1 MFGINGLIK
10 RLFIGTILFLT
21 CPVLI
26 LAITKED
33 IKFQKST
40 RVVLRKYCVSC
51 HNEADKKAGINL
63 DAFDFVSQIIRRGEL
78 FENVIEQSMSGA
90 MPPVGKP
97 RMSAA
102 EMDSLV
108 IGIRR
113 ILDEALAEPDPG
125 ESIMR
130 RLSHREYTYTIKD
143 LVGVNFDA
151 IQFFPTEGSGGEGFD
166 NQSRVLF
173 ITPLMMERYYA
184 SADSIIR
191 MARHDNNIW
200 NQIYTEDYK
209 PSFFRKVWARFQN
222 IASNKPT
229 HWKQP
234 RKAAKKILLPFATQ
248 AYRRFLSAD
257 EQDQLLNFFEKIYF
271 QEWKDHQAFE
281 KAIQASLK
289 SILIS
294 PHFLYRFEINLPHDK
309 PYAINN
315 FELATR
321 LSYLLWSSTPDQAL
335 LNVAYRENLQ
345 DPEVLRRE
353 ALRMMADKKFKRFSK
368 SFAPQW
374 LGIEELLHS
383 PKSDPNRFP
392 EMKEPL
398 RYAMVQEVEE
408 FFEYALKERNL
419 LSLLDSDFSIMN
431 ERLAKH
437 YNIPDV
443 QGDHF
448 RPVELKDKTRGGL
461 LGMAAVLTS
470 TSLPLRTSPVIRGQW
485 VLDEILGEAVAPP
498 PPDVPALEVAKSK
511 VHNEL
516 DLRALLE
523 QHREAPECSGC
534 HQKMDPIGLS
544 LENFDAIGRW
554 RSHYTDPL
562 MDNPE
567 ISISIAPV
575 KIDASGKIDEVK
587 INGPEEMRKFLLSE
601 KEKFAKTFSKKLLS
615 YSLGRGVEFLDS
627 PTIKQLTETLLV
639 TNFDSQELML
649 QLILSY
655 PFRHRRSDSA
665 LNYLT
670 S

>member
-1 MFGINGLIK
+1 MIRIN
-10 RLFIGTILFLT
+10 RLVIGMIFLLT
-21 CPVLI
+21 CPTLI
-26 LAITKED
+26 MAITKED

-40 RVVLRKYCVSC
+40 RVVLRKHCVSC

-90 MPPVGKP
+90 MPPAGKP
-97 RMSAA
+97 RMNVA

-113 ILDEALAEPDPG
+113 ILDEALAQPDPG

-130 RLSHREYTYTIKD
+130 RLSHREYTYTIQD
-143 LVGVNFDA
+143 LVGVTFDA
-151 IQFFPTEGSGGEGFD
+151 IGFFPTEGSGGEGFD

-173 ITPLMMERYYA
+173 ITPLMMERYYTA
-184 SADSIIR
+184 ADSIIS
-191 MARHDNNIW
+191 MASQNINSW
-200 NQIYTEDYK
+200 NQIFTEDYK
-209 PSFFRKVWARFQN
+209 PTFFRKLWSSLQK
-222 IASNKPT
+222 IISNQPI
-229 HWKQP
+229 HWEQP
-234 RKAAKKILLPFATQ
+234 RKVAKKILLPFATK
-248 AYRRFLSAD
+248 AYRRFLSTD
-257 EQDQLLNFFEKIYF
+257 EQDQLLDFFEKIYF
-271 QEWKDHQAFE
+271 QNWKDRKAFN

-289 SILIS
+289 SMLIS
-294 PHFLYRFEINLPHDK
+294 PHFLYRFEVNLPSEQ

-321 LSYLLWSSTPDQAL
+321 LSYLLWSSTPDETL

-353 ALRMMADKKFKRFSK
+353 ALRLMEDEKFKRFSK

-383 PKSDPNRFP
+383 PKSDPIQFP
-392 EMKEPL
+392 EMDESL
-398 RYAMVQEVEE
+398 RFAMVQEVVEL
-408 FFEYALKERNL
+408 FQYAFEQRNL
-419 LSLLDSDFSIMN
+419 ISLLDSDYTIIN

-437 YNIPDV
+437 YDLIGIK
-443 QGDHF
+443 GDHF
-448 RPVELKDKTRGGL
+448 RPVEHRDNTRGGI
-461 LGMAAVLTS
+461 LGTAAVLTS
-470 TSLPLRTSPVIRGQW
+470 TSLPLRTSPVLRGQW
-485 VLDEILGEAVAPP
+485 VLDEILGEPAAPP

-534 HQKMDPIGLS
+534 HQKMDPLGLS

-567 ISISIAPV
+567 ITISFAPV
-575 KIDASGKIDEVK
+575 KIDASGKIDDVK
-587 INGPEEMRKFLLSE
+587 INGPQEMRMYLLSE
-601 KEKFAKTFSKKLLS
+601 KDKFAKTFSKKLLS
-615 YSLGRGVEFLDS
+615 YALGRGVEFLDS
-627 PTIKQLTETLLV
+627 PSINQLTETLLV
-639 TNFDSQELML
+639 TNFDSQELMI

-665 LNYLT
+665 LKYLT